1 MKKLVVI
8 LIAALSAACTT
19 GETRFNGTDIS
30 VMDFGE
36 PVILKSSNNGKPLS
50 VKDFRGKVVAVFF
63 GYAQCPHICA
73 PVLYKLAQVR
83 TALAENT
90 SDFQILFITVD
101 PEEDTPE
108 KLDKFVLSF
117 KADIIG
123 LTGTVADIE
132 KAKLHYK
139 VAAISRMENNKKVI
153 DHTGSVFVYDTNGK
167 IRLLFSQDTKPE
179 LITADIKTLLS
190 QK

>member
-1 MKKLVVI
+1 MKKH
-8 LIAALSAACTT
+8 IAIIITALLAACTS
-19 GETRFNGTDIS
+19 GEARFNGTDIS

-36 PVILKSSNNGKPLS
+36 PVVLKSSNNGKPLS
-50 VKDFRGKVVAVFF
+50 VKDFKGKVVAVFF

-73 PVLYKLAQVR
+73 PVLYRLAQAR
-83 TALAENT
+83 TALNEQQ

-101 PEEDTPE
+101 PKEDTPA
-108 KLDKFVLSF
+108 KLDKFVSTF

-132 KAKLHYK
+132 KAKQHYK
-139 VAAISRMENNKKVI
+139 VAAFSRMENNKKVI

-179 LITADIKTLLS
+179 LITTDIKTLLS